1 MNGGL
6 NRKLLFVLGPVTGVI
21 MFAGVVFI
29 ATFLTN
35 REYKEPYRAPAAVV
49 DPTPRAA
56 GLEAER
62 AAAEATDRA
71 KPYVEAEY
79 RQFPV
84 VGSRVAIWAVAQL
97 HLLFAAFVLAVPI
110 FAVLIEAIGYKT
122 GDQRYDRLAYEFT
135 KLLSVSFSLTATFG
149 AALTF
154 MLIALYPKFT
164 NYLMNVFSPTFLPYV
179 LLFFLEAFFLYTYYY
194 GWGKFHPLVHL
205 GLGIGLNVVGTGIM
219 LIANAWLTFMMS
231 PAGISDTGAVIS
243 VSDAITNYTWMPIN
257 VHRVIANVAFGGS
270 VAAAYAAFKFLNA
283 ETDEERAHYDW
294 MGYIGNF
301 VAIISF
307 LPLPFAGYWLAKE
320 IYAYSQ
326 TLGLTMMGGAFS
338 WLFIIQAVLI
348 GNLFLGAN
356 YYLWLGMGRVEGAQ
370 PFQRF
375 VKYLLAA
382 IVLCFMIWATPR
394 SIIATVSEIRA
405 MGGGTHPILGFLG
418 VMSAKNT
425 AVNILIL
432 TTFMSFLLYRRTG
445 RIATVSWAKT
455 GQAVQLLIFA
465 AAAIFVI
472 FLGIY
477 GYFVEA
483 SVRIGL
489 SVPQVSSVLFAM
501 VAISAIDIFLF
512 RKPKL
517 TGETRWGRMPA
528 ISQYVLIFIAVTFT
542 WLMGLMGYVR
552 SGLRQHWH
560 VYGVIRDTSPDAF
573 TPTLGFATQ
582 VVSVTVL
589 IFFLLIG
596 FVFWLASLHDRPDF
610 DGEGTTQGWRGMTH
624 DPAPRQ
630 ARSARARDHRVL
642 YLRRPAGASEGSS
655 SSAGDGDP
663 IRPDHRRHGHGRS
676 PDHGGEGSLHDLPH
690 DRQVR
695 GATVSRSRWRCWP
708 RRHACARPERG
719 RVLRTVAVRTRHLH
733 RLGLQPGH
741 AGHQQAPDRPHRSGN
756 PLRDRLPPDSRRDRD
771 GDAPDESRL
780 LHASGR
786 DAWRK
791 ARRES

>member
-1 MNGGL
+1 MKGAMN
-6 NRKLLFVLGPVTGVI
+6 RRVLFLAGPVTALVMFGAVI
-21 MFAGVVFI
+21 LV

-35 REYKEPYRAPAAVV
+35 REYAQPYRAPAAVV
-49 DPTPRAA
+49 DPTPRVE

-62 AAAEATDRA
+62 AAAEAAA
-71 KPYVEAEY
+71 KAQPYVEAEY
-79 RQFPV
+79 RRFPV

-110 FAVLIEAIGYKT
+110 FALIIEVIGYRT
-122 GDQRYDRLAYEFT
+122 GDLRYDRLAYEFT
-135 KLLSVSFSLTATFG
+135 KLLSAAFSLTATFG
-149 AALTF
+149 AFLTF

-164 NYLMNVFSPTFLPYV
+164 NYLMSVFSPTFLPYV

-194 GWGKFHPLVHL
+194 GWGKFHPLVHIGL
-205 GLGIGLNVVGTGIM
+205 GLALNLVGTGIM
-219 LIANAWLTFMMS
+219 FIADSWLTFMMS
-231 PAGISDTGAVIS
+231 PAGVSDSGALIS
-243 VSDAITNYTWMPIN
+243 VWDAVYNFTWMPIN
-257 VHRVIANVAFGGS
+257 VHRIIANVAFGGS
-270 VAAAYAAFKFLNA
+270 VAAAYAAFKYLQA

-294 MGYIGNF
+294 MGYIGNMI
-301 VAIISF
+301 AISAF

-320 IYAYSQ
+320 IYAFSQ

-348 GNLFLGAN
+348 GNLFLAAN
-356 YYLWLGMGRVEGAQ
+356 YYLWLGMGRVEGRQ
-370 PFQRF
+370 PLQKFI
-375 VKYLLAA
+375 KYLLIGIA
-382 IVLCFMIWATPR
+382 VCFAIWATPR

-405 MGGGTHPILGFLG
+405 MGGSTHPILGFLG

-445 RIATVSWAKT
+445 KVATVPWSKAGHT
-455 GQAVQLLIFA
+455 AQLVIFA
-465 AAAIFVI
+465 GAAIFVI

-483 SVRIGL
+483 TVRIGL

-501 VAISAIDIFLF
+501 VSITAIDVFLY
-512 RKPKL
+512 RKASY
-517 TGETRWGRMPA
+517 TGEVRWGRIPA

-596 FVFWLASLHDRPDF
+596 FVFWIASLHDRPDYQ
-610 DGEGTTQGWRGMTH
+610 TAQH
-624 DPAPRQ
+624 P
-630 ARSARARDHRVL
+630 
-642 YLRRPAGASEGSS
+642 
-655 SSAGDGDP
+655 
-663 IRPDHRRHGHGRS
+663 HGHGHGAV
-676 PDHGGEGSLHDLPH
+676 PPELAAETGGE
-690 DRQVR
+690 
-695 GATVSRSRWRCWP
+695 
-708 RRHACARPERG
+708 RRRI
-719 RVLRTVAVRTRHLH
+719 
-733 RLGLQPGH
+733 
-741 AGHQQAPDRPHRSGN
+741 
-756 PLRDRLPPDSRRDRD
+756 
-771 GDAPDESRL
+771 
-780 LHASGR
+780 
-786 DAWRK
+786 
-791 ARRES
+791 